1 MWRYIH
7 MEFELH
13 TVYYV
18 LELSPPNLIVDS
30 GLKGTYYND
39 PDFDTMLEDDES
51 APAESSLRLR
61 EKISA
66 FSFQN
71 SEPTTPWRSPRKAKS
86 RETPPLGRTP
96 STKLRSLTTKRGFAP
111 PEKYSHLNALQD
123 YLEENL
129 DRQNSAEIG
138 HHFGGPTNH
147 FWPCLYESG
156 LTTERLQP
164 TQDHTLPSRF
174 SIGMTN
180 LVDRPTAEQYQLELM
195 HIVQQNELSRA
206 EQLASVPSLLSK
218 ISKYKPKIV
227 CFVGLGISQVVRA
240 YILPVSNAIFTL
252 SCQKK
257 INTMLRNRPSRRK
270 AISSQDT
277 AYNLL
282 KYAMYLGPGGEVP
295 GEPTATSVVA
305 CPADLKVH
313 KEDAQGRTIQRA

>member
-1 MWRYIH
+1 
-7 MEFELH
+7 
-13 TVYYV
+13 
-18 LELSPPNLIVDS
+18 
-30 GLKGTYYND
+30 
-39 PDFDTMLEDDES
+39 MLEDDES

-129 DRQNSAEIG
+129 DIVFCGINPGQNSAEIG

-180 LVDRPTAEQYQLELM
+180 LVDRPTAEQ
-195 HIVQQNELSRA
+195 NELSRA

-240 YILPVSNAIFTL
+240 YILPKPSKQTKGDIVTGYGLQPFKICYDEGQNTETL
-252 SCQKK
+252 FFALASTSGRVVKYQKTHKVEQFKELK
-257 INTMLRNRPSRRK
+257 ILLDRIK
-270 AISSQDT
+270 VGEIDT
-277 AYNLL
+277 TGL
-282 KYAMYLGPGGEVP
+282 
-295 GEPTATSVVA
+295 
-305 CPADLKVH
+305 
-313 KEDAQGRTIQRA
+313 QTIQQSAVGS